1 MKWRRYADNSAY
13 ESRYASLDNLLPTN
27 EMVFNT
33 DSKYPTRRAY
43 VVKVRGDAKP
53 DGLAGRL
60 ENLVTGRQ
68 TEFASGRELLE
79 SIASDLEA
87 TSTSGRRP
95 HE

>member
-1 MKWRRYADNSAY
+1 M
-13 ESRYASLDNLLPTN
+13 T
-27 EMVFNT
+27 FNT

-53 DGLAGRL
+53 DALAGRL

-68 TEFASGRELLE
+68 REFGSGRELLE

-87 TSTSGRRP
+87 THHQRP
-95 HE
+95 SDAECK